1 MGRLRDQMKMDME
14 LKNYSLRTM
23 ETYLGCVRGFAAYYG
38 KSPEAMDHDEVR
50 NYLYYM
56 LKEKKASQSAI
67 NQAYSALKFLYQT
80 TLRREWDSLKIPRCK
95 MRKRLPVVLS
105 DQEVERLFSAT
116 RNLKHRAIL
125 MTIYS
130 GGLRLGEATHL
141 KVSDI
146 DSERMTIKVRGKGD
160 KDRYTLLGRRTLE
173 ILRIY
178 WKVHQPVDW
187 LFPSRRLDQ
196 PLSHST
202 IQRAF
207 KEALRRSGIKK
218 PACVHSL
225 RHSFATHLL
234 EAGTDL
240 YHIQRLLGH
249 TTPSTTT
256 VYLHVTRKDL
266 TRIVSP
272 IDLLQDPEEPAL

>member
-1 MGRLRDQMKMDME
+1 MGRLKDQMKMDME
-14 LKNYSLRTM
+14 LKNYSLRAM

-38 KSPEAMDHDEVR
+38 KSPQEMGYDEIR
-50 NYLYYM
+50 YYLHYL
-56 LKEKKASQSAI
+56 LKDKKASQSAV

-80 TLRREWDSLKIPRCK
+80 TLGREWDSFKIPRCK
-95 MRKRLPVVLS
+95 TRKRLPVVLS
-105 DQEVERLFSAT
+105 NQEVERLLSAT

-130 GGLRLGEATHL
+130 GGLRLGEATDL

-146 DSERMTIKVRGKGD
+146 DSERMTIRVRGKGD

-173 ILRIY
+173 ILRVY
-178 WKVHQPVDW
+178 WKIYHPADW
-187 LFPSRRLDQ
+187 LFASRRLDQ
-196 PLSHST
+196 PLCHSS

-218 PACVHSL
+218 QACVHSL

-249 TTPSTTT
+249 TSPKTTT
-256 VYLHVTRKDL
+256 IYLHVARKDL
-266 TRIVSP
+266 AHIVSP

>member
-1 MGRLRDQMKMDME
+1 
-14 LKNYSLRTM
+14 
-23 ETYLGCVRGFAAYYG
+23 
-38 KSPEAMDHDEVR
+38 
-50 NYLYYM
+50 
-56 LKEKKASQSAI
+56 
-67 NQAYSALKFLYQT
+67 
-80 TLRREWDSLKIPRCK
+80 
-95 MRKRLPVVLS
+95 
-105 DQEVERLFSAT
+105 
-116 RNLKHRAIL
+116 

-130 GGLRLGEATHL
+130 GGLRLGETTHL
-141 KVSDI
+141 RVSDI

-187 LFPSRRLDQ
+187 LFASRRLDQ

-202 IQRAF
+202 VQRAF

-218 PACVHSL
+218 RASVHTL

-256 VYLHVTRKDL
+256 VYLHVARKDL
-266 TRIVSP
+266 GRIVSP
-272 IDLLQDPEEPAL
+272 IDLLHEPEEPVL

>member
-38 KSPEAMDHDEVR
+38 KSPEAMDR
-50 NYLYYM
+50 NEIRDYLYYL

-141 KVSDI
+141 RVSDI
-146 DSERMTIKVRGKGD
+146 DSERMTIKVRGKGN

-178 WKVHQPVDW
+178 WKVHHPVDW
-187 LFPSRRLDQ
+187 LFASRRLDQ

-202 IQRAF
+202 VQRAF

-218 PACVHSL
+218 RACVHTL

-256 VYLHVTRKDL
+256 VYLHVARKDL
-266 TRIVSP
+266 GRIVSP
-272 IDLLQDPEEPAL
+272 IDLLHEPEEPVL